1 MKKMVMAVAGLA
13 MAVVLT
19 GCGGSPKGVA
29 EDFAE
34 AVAKRE
40 TDKAVDLTCQAVVG
54 VDSKTMKD
62 LKKKIDDMGKD
73 DIKDDKLEA
82 EAYSEII
89 KVPSEDSGY
98 TIVNGAKVTKDSAMV
113 KVQFVKGKDKK
124 ACGMNIE
131 LQKVDGK
138 WKVDDFKYI
147 PDGLDTES
155 K

>member
-1 MKKMVMAVAGLA
+1 MKKMMMAVAGLA

-40 TDKAVDLTCQAVVG
+40 TDKAVDLTYEAAVG
-54 VDSKTMKD
+54 VDSKRMKN
-62 LKKKIDDMGKD
+62 LKQSIDDMGKD
-73 DIKDDKLEA
+73 QIKDDKLDA
-82 EAYSEII
+82 EVYSEVIN
-89 KVPSEDSGY
+89 VPSEDMGD
-98 TIVNGAKVTKDSAMV
+98 TIINGAKVTRDSATV

-124 ACGMNIE
+124 PFGMNVE
-131 LQKVDGK
+131 LKKVDGK
-138 WKVDDFKYI
+138 WKVSEFGYI
-147 PDGLDTES
+147 PDGFDTES

>member
-1 MKKMVMAVAGLA
+1 MKKMMMAVAGLA

-29 EDFAE
+29 EDFAS

-40 TDKAVDLTCQAVVG
+40 TEKAVDLTYQAAIG
-54 VDSKTMKD
+54 VESKAMKA
-62 LKKKIDDMGKD
+62 LKKRIDDMGKD
-73 DIKDDKLEA
+73 EIKDDKLDA
-82 EAYSEII
+82 EAYSEVI

-98 TIVNGAKVTKDSAMV
+98 TIINGAKVTEDSAMV
-113 KVQFVKGKDKK
+113 NVQFVKGKDKK
-124 ACGMNIE
+124 SCGMNVQ

-138 WKVDDFKYI
+138 WKVEGFKYI
-147 PDGLDTES
+147 PDGLDTEG

>member
-1 MKKMVMAVAGLA
+1 MKKMMMAVAGLA

-40 TDKAVDLTCQAVVG
+40 TDKAVDLTYEAAVG
-54 VDSKTMKD
+54 VDSKRMKN
-62 LKKKIDDMGKD
+62 LKQSIDDMGKD
-73 DIKDDKLEA
+73 QIKDDKLDA
-82 EAYSEII
+82 EVYSEVIN
-89 KVPSEDSGY
+89 VPSEDMGY
-98 TIVNGAKVTKDSAMV
+98 TIINGAKVTRDSATV

-124 ACGMNIE
+124 PVGMNVE
-131 LQKVDGK
+131 LKKVDGK
-138 WKVDDFKYI
+138 WKVSEFGYI
-147 PDGLDTES
+147 PDGFDTES